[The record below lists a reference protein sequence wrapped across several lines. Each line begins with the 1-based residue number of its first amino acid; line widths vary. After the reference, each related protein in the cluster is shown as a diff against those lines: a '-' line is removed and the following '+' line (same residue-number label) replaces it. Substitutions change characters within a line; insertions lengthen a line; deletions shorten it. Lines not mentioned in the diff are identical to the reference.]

1 MRTKLT
7 EFVCKQYLQKIVDAC
22 YLDVYPLSS
31 QKINVQL
38 CFTIL
43 RISLFSLLFLK
54 NNTTDEYFGFAK
66 LRFRVCQS
74 IGVKILRESK
84 CFLYANT

>member
-43 RISLFSLLFLK
+43 RISLFSRVFEK
-54 NNTTDEYFGFAK
+54 QYDG
-66 LRFRVCQS
+66 RIFR
-74 IGVKILRESK
+74 LRETTISCLSK
-84 CFLYANT
+84 YRGEDITRK